1 MENIDKTLTDVERN
15 KELFE
20 YEMTQV
26 ILQLKGEF
34 ASLNSSDLNIDPSSF
49 EVKKPE
55 LNFESKSVELDARNI
70 TVESVGD
77 LRKDGYEISAPSVT
91 IGQIAVPE
99 YKKTEPAETA
109 AIDVKKETF
118 TDGIKTLGQVEAV
131 KPTELDNVS
140 FNVNAP
146 KAISALKEYAAND
159 VKMSEIKLGV
169 PTPEKMSQY
178 EGVAVETTGVES
190 EYAAVP
196 EVHGFTPGQAKID
209 SLDMNVPTAIKP
221 GSLGEMKADINEIS
235 ADVPDI
241 KKVESYGGKDI
252 EFTAETIENK
262 TAGLNVPEKIENAPA
277 ASANITTETIENK
290 TAGLNVPE
298 KIENAPAASANITT
312 EIIENKTAGLNVP
325 EKIEN
330 VPAASANITTE
341 TIENKTAGLN
351 VPEKIENAPA
361 ASANVTTET
370 IENKT
375 AGLNVPEKIKDVPS
389 VDAAITIEDIKANV
403 DVTLKT
409 KMEQHEPTKVRVSK
423 IEVDSVN
430 VPTINEQQ
438 TAAVEFKGVSVAVPS
453 AGDISGFEG
462 KEASFDSVNVDVP
475 KVEHL
480 QHGYSQEENK
490 PVNIDT
496 NAIKVNVDYNTVNKL
511 EFKPIDRTESAAV
524 DIPEIKIPDL
534 SAEINELLKMTV

>member
-298 KIENAPAASANITT
+298 KI
-312 EIIENKTAGLNVP
+312 
-325 EKIEN
+325 
-330 VPAASANITTE
+330 
-341 TIENKTAGLN
+341 
-351 VPEKIENAPA
+351 
-361 ASANVTTET
+361 
-370 IENKT
+370 
-375 AGLNVPEKIKDVPS
+375 KDVPS

>member
-34 ASLNSSDLNIDPSSF
+34 ASLDSSDLNIDPSSF

-298 KIENAPAASANITT
+298 KIEN
-312 EIIENKTAGLNVP
+312 
-325 EKIEN
+325 

>member
-298 KIENAPAASANITT
+298 KIENAPAASAN
-312 EIIENKTAGLNVP
+312 
-325 EKIEN
+325 
-330 VPAASANITTE
+330 
-341 TIENKTAGLN
+341 
-351 VPEKIENAPA
+351 
-361 ASANVTTET
+361 VTTET

>member
-312 EIIENKTAGLNVP
+312 E
-325 EKIEN
+325 
-330 VPAASANITTE
+330 
-341 TIENKTAGLN
+341 
-351 VPEKIENAPA
+351 
-361 ASANVTTET
+361 T

-534 SAEINELLKMTV
+534 SAEIDELLKMTV

>member
-277 ASANITTETIENK
+277 ASAN
-290 TAGLNVPE
+290 
-298 KIENAPAASANITT
+298 
-312 EIIENKTAGLNVP
+312 
-325 EKIEN
+325 
-330 VPAASANITTE
+330 
-341 TIENKTAGLN
+341 
-351 VPEKIENAPA
+351 
-361 ASANVTTET
+361 VTTET